1 MKNNTHAVSSD
12 LQRVAV
18 ERRSRKSFLRKTW
31 MLHLMLLPA
40 LLVALVFK
48 YAPMPGIIIAFQDFK
63 PWFGLSGSPWVGWD
77 NFKLLF
83 TLTDSVAVIRNTVLI
98 AGLKIAFS
106 LTIPLTFAILLN
118 EVRQMNVKRSIQTLV
133 YLPYFMSWVILG
145 GILLDVLSLE
155 GIINRFTASLGVDAI
170 PFLSNGNW
178 FRVTVI
184 ASDQWKEFGFASII
198 YLAALA
204 GINPALY
211 EAAEIDGASRWRQT
225 LHITLPSLLP
235 IVIVVLTLSMG
246 NMLSA
251 NFDQIYNLINP
262 IVIDK
267 GDIIDT
273 YVYRSF
279 QNGNFSFAATVGLF
293 KSLVGFILIAGSY
306 LIAYKWANYRVF

>member
-1 MKNNTHAVSSD
+1 
-12 LQRVAV
+12 
-18 ERRSRKSFLRKTW
+18 